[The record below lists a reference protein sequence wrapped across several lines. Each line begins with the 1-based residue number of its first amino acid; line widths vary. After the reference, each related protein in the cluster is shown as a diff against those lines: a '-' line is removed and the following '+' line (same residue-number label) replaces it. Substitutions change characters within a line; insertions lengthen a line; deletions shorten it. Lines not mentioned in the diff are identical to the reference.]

1 MIQNA
6 VGLNQLRFL
15 CDLTAQFPYVKL
27 VKNKVI

>member
-15 CDLTAQFPYVKL
+15 CELTAQFPYVKL
-27 VKNKVI
+27 VKK